1 LGQCGFWTAVELLVE
16 IFVNYRRIILK
27 NKPPSI
33 RETMFAQIA
42 DKMLFEQ
49 AKSYAYAYM
58 DEVNRR
64 LVFPDDKAIE
74 KLAAFDEPLPQ
85 HPQLATE
92 ILKLLD
98 EYGSPATVAQTGG
111 RYFGFV
117 NGNAIPIA
125 LAARWLSDIWD
136 QNPALHVISPTVAK
150 LEQVCERW
158 VRDLLGLPS
167 ETVAGF
173 VSGTSIA
180 TMCGLAAGRYAILK
194 NQGWDVNEDGLFG
207 APPIRVVVSQQAHGT
222 VFKALALLGL
232 GRNRVELVPADLEGR
247 LDAAYLPKLD
257 SSTLVI
263 LQAGNVNSGSFDDFE
278 QACSLAQSAGA
289 WVHIDGAF
297 GLWAAAS
304 PNKKHLTKGI
314 EKADSWSVDGHKTLN
329 TPYDCGIILCKNRDA
344 LVASMQATGAY
355 IQYSENRDSM
365 LYTPDMSRRARAV
378 ELWATLRFLG
388 RIGVAELVDGLC
400 ERATQFAEQL
410 AANGFRVLNE
420 VVFNQVLV
428 ACDTP
433 AETKATLAGIQASG
447 ECWCGGTNWQGKPA
461 IRISVCSWA
470 TTSDDVDR
478 SVQAFIKARD
488 AA

>member
-1 LGQCGFWTAVELLVE
+1 
-16 IFVNYRRIILK
+16 
-27 NKPPSI
+27 
-33 RETMFAQIA
+33 
-42 DKMLFEQ
+42 
-49 AKSYAYAYM
+49 
-58 DEVNRR
+58 
-64 LVFPDDKAIE
+64 
-74 KLAAFDEPLPQ
+74 LAA
-85 HPQLATE
+85 E

-98 EYGSPATVAQTGG
+98 DYGSPATVAQAGG

-117 NGNAIPIA
+117 CGSSIPAA

-136 QNPALHVISPTVAK
+136 QNPALNVLSPTVAK
-150 LEQVCERW
+150 LEQVCEQW
-158 VRDLLGLPS
+158 VRDLLALPS

-180 TMCGLAAGRYAILK
+180 TMCGLAAGRYTILR
-194 NQGWDVNEDGLFG
+194 NHGWDVNEDGLFG
-207 APPIRVVVSQQAHGT
+207 APPIRVVVSQQAHGS

-232 GRNRVELVPADLEGR
+232 GRKRIELIPADSEGR
-247 LDAAYLPKLD
+247 LDVAYLPKLD
-257 SSTLVI
+257 SNTLVI

-278 QACSLAQSAGA
+278 QICALARPAGA

-304 PNKKHLTKGI
+304 PTKKHLTKGI

-355 IQYSENRDSM
+355 IQYSDARDNM

-388 RIGVAELVDGLC
+388 RTGITELVDGLC
-400 ERATQFAEQL
+400 DRATEFAEQL
-410 AANGFRVLNE
+410 AANGFHILNE
-420 VVFNQVLV
+420 VAFNQVLV

-433 AETKATLAGIQASG
+433 AETQATLAGIQASG

-470 TTSDDVDR
+470 TTPDDIAR
-478 SVQAFIKARD
+478 SVQAFIKARE
-488 AA
+488 AV

>member
-1 LGQCGFWTAVELLVE
+1 
-16 IFVNYRRIILK
+16 
-27 NKPPSI
+27 
-33 RETMFAQIA
+33 MFAQIA
-42 DKMLFEQ
+42 EKNLFEQ
-49 AKSYAYAYM
+49 AKSYAFAYM
-58 DEVNRR
+58 DEAHDRR
-64 LVFPDDKAIE
+64 VFPDDEAIE

-85 HPQLATE
+85 IPQAGAEVLNLLA
-92 ILKLLD
+92 
-98 EYGSPATVAQTGG
+98 EYGSPATVGQTGG

-125 LAARWLSDIWD
+125 LAVRWLSDIWD
-136 QNPALHVISPTVAK
+136 QNPALHVMSPTVAK
-150 LEQVCERW
+150 IEQTCEQW
-158 VRDLLGLPS
+158 LRDLLGLPPQ
-167 ETVAGF
+167 TVAGF
-173 VSGTSIA
+173 VGGTSIA

-194 NQGWDVNEDGLFG
+194 NLDWDVNEDGLFG

-232 GRNRVELVPADLEGR
+232 GKKRIELVPADAEGR
-247 LDAAYLPKLD
+247 LDVAHLPPLD
-257 SSTLVI
+257 ASTLVI
-263 LQAGNVNSGSFDDFE
+263 LQAGNVNSGSFDDFDHI
-278 QACSLAQSAGA
+278 CSLAQEAGA

-304 PNKKHLTKGI
+304 PNHKYLTRGL

-329 TPYDCGIILCKNRDA
+329 TPYDCGIILCQHRDA

-355 IQYSENRDSM
+355 IQYGQNRDSM

-388 RIGVAELVDGLC
+388 ETGVAELIEGLC

-428 ACDTP
+428 ACKTR
-433 AETKATLAGIQASG
+433 EKTEATLAGIQTSG
-447 ECWCGGTNWQGKPA
+447 ECWCGGTIWQDEPA

-470 TTSDDVDR
+470 TTADDVER
-478 SVQAFIKARD
+478 SVQAFIKARQ
-488 AA
+488 ASNELE

>member
-1 LGQCGFWTAVELLVE
+1 LKNSGAWVE
-16 IFVNYRRIILK
+16 IFVNCRRIILK
-27 NKPPSI
+27 NKPLSI
-33 RETMFAQIA
+33 RETMFAQVA

-58 DEVNRR
+58 DEVRR
-64 LVFPDDKAIE
+64 RRVFPDGEAIE
-74 KLAAFDEPLPQ
+74 KLTVFDEPLPQ
-85 HPQLATE
+85 HPQPATE
-92 ILKLLD
+92 ILKRLD
-98 EYGSPATVAQTGG
+98 AYGSPATVGQTGG

-117 NGNAIPIA
+117 NGNAVPIA

-136 QNPALHVISPTVAK
+136 QNPALYVISPTVAK
-150 LEQVCERW
+150 LEQVCEQW
-158 VRDLLGLPS
+158 VRDILGLPS
-167 ETVAGF
+167 ETAAGL

-180 TMCGLAAGRYAILK
+180 TVCGLAAGRYEILK
-194 NQGWDVNEDGLFG
+194 NQGWHVNEDGLFD

-232 GRNRVELVPADLEGR
+232 GRNRVELVPADSEGR
-247 LDAAYLPKLD
+247 LDATCLPKLD

-278 QACSLAQSAGA
+278 QVCGLAQSAGA

-329 TPYDCGIILCKNRDA
+329 TPYDCGIVLCKNRDA
-344 LVASMQATGAY
+344 LAASMQATGAY
-355 IQYSENRDSM
+355 IQYSENRDGM

-388 RIGVAELVDGLC
+388 RMGVAELVDGLC
-400 ERATQFAEQL
+400 ERATQFAKQL
-410 AANGFRVLNE
+410 AENGFRVLNE

-433 AETKATLAGIQASG
+433 AETEATLAGIQTSG
-447 ECWCGGTNWQGKPA
+447 ECWCSGTNWQNKPA

-470 TTSDDVDR
+470 TTSDDIKR
-478 SVQAFIKARD
+478 SVQAFITARD
-488 AA
+488 AG

>member
-1 LGQCGFWTAVELLVE
+1 ME
-16 IFVNYRRIILK
+16 
-27 NKPPSI
+27 NKHPTV
-33 RETMFAQIA
+33 RETMFAQIR
-42 DKMLFEQ
+42 DKTLFEQ
-49 AKSYAYAYM
+49 ARSYAYSYM
-58 DEVNRR
+58 DNIHSRP
-64 LVFPDDKAIE
+64 VFPDSENVE
-74 KLAAFDEPLPQ
+74 KLAAFDEALPQ
-85 HPQLATE
+85 QPQSATE
-92 ILKLLD
+92 TLRLLD

-117 NGNAIPIA
+117 NGNAVPVA
-125 LAARWLSDIWD
+125 LAARWLSDIWN

-150 LEQVCERW
+150 LEQVCEQW
-158 VRDLLGLPS
+158 VRELLNLPS

-173 VSGTSIA
+173 VSGTSMA
-180 TMCGLAAGRYAILK
+180 TLCGLAAGRYALLK
-194 NQGWDVNEDGLFG
+194 NLGWEVNEDGLFG

-232 GRNRVELVPADLEGR
+232 GKKRVELVPADSEGR
-247 LDAAYLPKLD
+247 ISVTHLPKLD
-257 SSTLVI
+257 SNSLVI
-263 LQAGNVNSGSFDDFE
+263 LQAGNVNTGSYDDFE
-278 QACSLAQSAGA
+278 HICNLAQDSGA

-304 PNKKHLTKGI
+304 LNKNHLTQGS
-314 EKADSWSVDGHKTLN
+314 EKANSWSVDGHKTLN
-329 TPYDCGIILCKNRDA
+329 TPYDCGIVLCKNRDA

-355 IQYSENRDSM
+355 IQHSKNRDGM

-388 RIGVAELVDGLC
+388 RSGVAELVDGWC
-400 ERATQFAEQL
+400 ERATQFAKQL
-410 AANGFRVLNE
+410 ANNGFQVLNE
-420 VVFNQVLV
+420 VIFNQVLI

-433 AETKATLAGIQASG
+433 AETEAILASIQASG
-447 ECWCGGTNWQGKPA
+447 ECWCGGTNWQDKPA

-488 AA
+488 AVQSMQPNTRSAHQ

>member
-1 LGQCGFWTAVELLVE
+1 
-16 IFVNYRRIILK
+16 
-27 NKPPSI
+27 
-33 RETMFAQIA
+33 MFAQIS

-49 AKSYAYAYM
+49 ARSYAYAYM

-64 LVFPDDKAIE
+64 PVFPDEETID

-85 HPQLATE
+85 QSQPATD
-92 ILKLLD
+92 ILKQLD
-98 EYGSPATVAQTGG
+98 AYGSPATIAQTGG

-117 NGNAIPIA
+117 NGNAVPVA
-125 LAARWLSDIWD
+125 LAARWVSDVWD
-136 QNPALHVISPTVAK
+136 QNPALYVISPTVAK
-150 LEQVCERW
+150 LEHVCEQW

-207 APPIRVVVSQQAHGT
+207 APPVRVVVSQQAHGT

-232 GRNRVELVPADLEGR
+232 GKNRVELVPADSEGR
-247 LDAAYLPKLD
+247 LDATCLPQLD

-263 LQAGNVNSGSFDDFE
+263 LQAGNVNTGSFDDFE
-278 QACSLAQSAGA
+278 HVCHAALSAGA

-304 PNKKHLTKGI
+304 PTKKHLAKGI

-344 LVASMQATGAY
+344 LAASMQATGAY
-355 IQYSENRDSM
+355 IQYGENRDSM

-388 RIGVAELVDGLC
+388 RNGVAELVDGLC
-400 ERATQFAEQL
+400 KRATQFAKQL
-410 AANGFRVLNE
+410 AENGFRVLNE

-428 ACDTP
+428 VCDTP
-433 AETKATLAGIQASG
+433 AETERTLAGIQASG
-447 ECWCGGTNWQGKPA
+447 ECWCGGTNWQDKPA

-470 TTSDDVDR
+470 TTSEDVDR
-478 SVQAFIKARD
+478 SVQAFITARD
-488 AA
+488 AVLDD

>member
-1 LGQCGFWTAVELLVE
+1 
-16 IFVNYRRIILK
+16 
-27 NKPPSI
+27 
-33 RETMFAQIA
+33 MFAQIA

-58 DEVNRR
+58 DVVNRR
-64 LVFPDDKAIE
+64 RVFPDEDALG

-85 HPQLATE
+85 HPQPATE
-92 ILKLLD
+92 ILKQLD
-98 EYGSPATVAQTGG
+98 TYGSPATVAQTGG

-117 NGNAIPIA
+117 NGNAVPVA

-136 QNPALHVISPTVAK
+136 QNPALYVISPIVAK
-150 LEQVCERW
+150 LEQVCEQW
-158 VRDLLGLPS
+158 VSDILGLPP
-167 ETVAGF
+167 ETAAGF

-194 NQGWDVNEDGLFG
+194 NIGWHVNEDGLFG
-207 APPIRVVVSQQAHGT
+207 APPIRVVVGRQAHGT

-232 GRNRVELVPADLEGR
+232 GKNRVELVPADSEGR
-247 LDAAYLPKLD
+247 FDATCLPELD
-257 SSTLVI
+257 SRTLVI
-263 LQAGNVNSGSFDDFE
+263 LQAGNVNTGSFDDFE
-278 QACSLAQSAGA
+278 QICRLAQSAGS
-289 WVHIDGAF
+289 WIHIDGAF

-304 PNKKHLTKGI
+304 PQKKHLTNGM

-329 TPYDCGIILCKNRDA
+329 TPYDCGIILCKHRDA
-344 LVASMQATGAY
+344 LAASMQAAGAY

-388 RIGVAELVDGLC
+388 RTGVAELVDGLC

-410 AANGFRVLNE
+410 AENGFRVLNE

-433 AETKATLAGIQASG
+433 AETEATLAGIQNAG
-447 ECWCGGTNWQGKPA
+447 ECWCGGTNWQDKPA

-478 SVQAFIKARD
+478 SVRAFIKARD